1 MIEKREVAMAKFQ
14 FGFIGCGNMGGALI
28 KAIAPK
34 VGSEN
39 VCITDRIAANTEQ
52 LHNCCHV
59 SVLSSATE
67 VAQEA
72 KFIFLGVKP
81 QGMGELLTE
90 LSPILNAREDS
101 YVLISMAAGITVATI
116 QEMVGIENVKVIRI
130 LPNTPAA
137 VGKGMTLYCAN
148 EHLLPN
154 EEQQVIYALE
164 GAGKVDVLDERLI
177 DAGCAVSGCGP
188 AFVYLFMEA
197 MADGAVAS
205 GLPRQKAML
214 YAAQTVLGAAEMLL
228 ASGSHPGE
236 LKDAVCS
243 PGGST
248 IQGVNALEQGAFRGT
263 VMQAVMAAFE
273 KTKALGQTK

>member
-1 MIEKREVAMAKFQ
+1 MAKFQ
-14 FGFIGCGNMGGALI
+14 FGFIGCGNMGGALVR
-28 KAIAPK
+28 AIAPR
-34 VGSEN
+34 VGGEN
-39 VCITDRIAANTEQ
+39 VCVTDRITENTASLQ
-52 LHNCCHV
+52 NSCHV
-59 SVLSSATE
+59 YVASDAAE
-67 VAQEA
+67 VARDA

-81 QGMGELLTE
+81 QGMCELLSE
-90 LSPILNAREDS
+90 LTPIFKAREDA
-101 YVLISMAAGITVATI
+101 YILISMAAGITIATI
-116 QEMVGIENVKVIRI
+116 EQIIGIEHAKVVRI

-137 VGKGMTLYCAN
+137 VGRGMTLYCAN
-148 EHLLPN
+148 DQLSAS
-154 EEQQVIYALE
+154 EEEQVIYALE
-164 GAGKVDVLDERLI
+164 GAGKVDALDDRLI

-197 MADGAVAS
+197 MADGAVAA

-228 ASGSHPGE
+228 ESGKHPGA

-263 VMQAVMAAFE
+263 VMKAVLEAYE
-273 KTKALGQTK
+273 KTKALGNVK

>member
-1 MIEKREVAMAKFQ
+1 MAKFQ
-14 FGFIGCGNMGGALI
+14 FGFIGCGNMGGALVR
-28 KAIAPK
+28 AIAPK
-34 VGSEN
+34 VGGAN
-39 VCITDRIAANTEQ
+39 ICVTDRIAANTALLQ
-52 LHNCCHV
+52 NSCHV
-59 SVLSSATE
+59 QVASNAAE
-67 VAQEA
+67 VALDA

-81 QGMGELLTE
+81 QGMGELLSE
-90 LSPILNAREDS
+90 LSPILKAREDA
-101 YVLISMAAGITVATI
+101 YILVSMAAGITIATI
-116 QEMVGIENVKVIRI
+116 QEMGGIENLKVVRI

-137 VGKGMTLYCAN
+137 VGQGMTLYCTNGQLSAD
-148 EHLLPN
+148 

-164 GAGKVDVLDERLI
+164 GAGKVDRLDEQLI

-197 MADGAVAS
+197 MADGAVAA

-228 ASGSHPGE
+228 ASGKHPGE

-248 IQGVNALEQGAFRGT
+248 IQGINALEQGAFRGT
-263 VMQAVMAAFE
+263 VMKAVLEAYE
-273 KTKALGQTK
+273 KTKALGNVK